1 MCEERRRA
9 IIELLEAERRVR
21 VEELSRRFGVSEVT
35 IRKDLAELEARGL
48 LQRVYGRRGAS
59 PQKSLLPLVFWRS
72 SLSTLPRNG
81 RSLRQRS
88 NTSAKA
94 MP

>member
-35 IRKDLAELEARGL
+35 TAIDALQQAARL
-48 LQRVYGRRGAS
+48 
-59 PQKSLLPLVFWRS
+59 
-72 SLSTLPRNG
+72 
-81 RSLRQRS
+81 
-88 NTSAKA
+88 
-94 MP
+94 